1 MLYLVSQQKIENPV
15 KQLAVDIVTDRK
27 NYLKGTFRPTSRR
40 EKQLNN
46 GLTIQK
52 DTLSKHIHL
61 V

>member
-1 MLYLVSQQKIENPV
+1 M
-15 KQLAVDIVTDRK
+15 KQLTVDIVTDRK